1 MSKTKSKPKTAPQQ
15 ETGGDCPSAPCSPRR
30 CDAAHRKINEATQ
43 IRPFDEKQERDGRW
57 HYVHRTDAHS
67 AADEAWKEGVA
78 SFAAWLVDNA
88 EGETITEELLMEWGT
103 RCICES
109 DPLRD
114 ILENDPAHP
123 AGPNETANVEPPTT

>member
-1 MSKTKSKPKTAPQQ
+1 MNNTDTPPKPATPEQPAD
-15 ETGGDCPSAPCSPRR
+15 EGLDGATYSPRR

-88 EGETITEELLMEWGT
+88 EGETITEELLMEWAT
-103 RCICES
+103 RCIRES

-114 ILENDPAHP
+114 ILENIQDEGRRSLDSAT
-123 AGPNETANVEPPTT
+123 NDSTL

>member
-1 MSKTKSKPKTAPQQ
+1 MISENT
-15 ETGGDCPSAPCSPRR
+15 ETPHKADCPSAPCSPRR
-30 CDAAHRKINEATQ
+30 CDAAHRKISEATQ
-43 IRPFDEKQERDGRW
+43 IRPFDERQERDGRW

-103 RCICES
+103 RCIRES
-109 DPLRD
+109 DQLRD
-114 ILENDPAHP
+114 ILENAKDQAPVE
-123 AGPNETANVEPPTT
+123 AGATQ

>member
-1 MSKTKSKPKTAPQQ
+1 MKIPKDPEAAETVQSKETPAVAPVA
-15 ETGGDCPSAPCSPRR
+15 TCSPRR

-43 IRPFDEKQERDGRW
+43 IRPVGENQERDGRW

-88 EGETITEELLMEWGT
+88 EGETITEELLMQWGT
-103 RCICES
+103 RCIRES

-114 ILENDPAHP
+114 ILEN
-123 AGPNETANVEPPTT
+123 AGALRHGAENGNESNL